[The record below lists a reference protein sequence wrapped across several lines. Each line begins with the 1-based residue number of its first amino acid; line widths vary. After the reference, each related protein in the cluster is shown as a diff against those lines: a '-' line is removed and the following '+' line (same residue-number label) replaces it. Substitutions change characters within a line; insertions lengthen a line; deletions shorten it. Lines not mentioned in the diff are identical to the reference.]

1 MSITFGLISKI
12 AFEENRLTWNVWPH
26 MNSMWKCPH
35 CTQTSNR
42 GWNIQAH
49 VLRKHNGFGTP
60 INLMDNPMQLSTERD
75 VIMELKLHRPSRIAE
90 RNSKN
95 C

>member
-1 MSITFGLISKI
+1 
-12 AFEENRLTWNVWPH
+12 
-26 MNSMWKCPH
+26 MNLMWKCPH

-60 INLMDNPMQLSTERD
+60 IDLMDNPVQLRIM
-75 VIMELKLHRPSRIAE
+75 IMELEPHRPSRIE
-90 RNSKN
+90 HEIQPLKRHSNRMKKS
-95 C
+95 